1 MCNRLT
7 SSELNST
14 THPRPQAILRK
25 QSPWNSQKPSPDDN
39 DHGRSTALAQT
50 RNEKRRALQVQ
61 RDNSTMLRTRE
72 ATQGTVRYNRAP
84 RVIVTRTTHASS
96 LEAIASKTSGTRP
109 RSRIAAPAA
118 LKRAWNRSSVPN
130 GETHAT
136 KQSQTTKRH
145 ATSNQSAS
153 YDCSSSKR
161 QRSSSECET
170 PPCDQESTT
179 GTSRLNNSQNKRLT
193 HCSHIREVNSRLLIT
208 HAASATP
215 PAFSQ
220 QRTLPHP

>member
-1 MCNRLT
+1 MER
-7 SSELNST
+7 
-14 THPRPQAILRK
+14 
-25 QSPWNSQKPSPDDN
+25 
-39 DHGRSTALAQT
+39 
-50 RNEKRRALQVQ
+50 KRRALQAQ
-61 RDNSTMLRTRE
+61 GDNSTMLRIAP
-72 ATQGTVRYNRAP
+72 ATQGTVRYNRNP

-136 KQSQTTKRH
+136 KQSQRTKRH
-145 ATSNQSAS
+145 AISNQSAS

-161 QRSSSECET
+161 QRSDSECET

-179 GTSRLNNSQNKRLT
+179 GTSRLNTSQNKRHK
-193 HCSHIREVNSRLLIT
+193 HCSHIREGNSRLLIL
-208 HAASATP
+208 ATP
-215 PAFSQ
+215 TAFSQ